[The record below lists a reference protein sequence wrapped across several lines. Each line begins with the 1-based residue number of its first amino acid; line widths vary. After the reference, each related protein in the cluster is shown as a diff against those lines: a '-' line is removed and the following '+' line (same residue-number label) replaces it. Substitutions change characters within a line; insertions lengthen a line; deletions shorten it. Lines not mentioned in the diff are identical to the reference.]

1 MSVLKS
7 IFHRYNKTT
16 SSYDTLHPETEHAQ
30 VTDFGQGVIAHLA
43 SNVLASTI
51 SSITSDSLMAKLV
64 KLVFNA
70 TGVQYNI
77 AQNGYVKFGDLFGGL
92 IIQWGSA
99 SCDTNNHVAQILPI
113 TFTDWAW
120 SACTDFYTDSGNFTQ
135 SVIGARI
142 INLSTLEARG
152 RGINGSGA
160 IITNSIPTFSF
171 IVVGK

>member
-7 IFHRYNKTT
+7 IFHRYNKTAKD
-16 SSYDTLHPETEHAQ
+16 YDTLHPETEHAQ

-43 SNVLASTI
+43 SNVLTSTI

-92 IIQWGSA
+92 IIQWGNVNTIN
-99 SCDTNNHVAQILPI
+99 TNTFYNFNFPI
-113 TFTDWAW
+113 SF
-120 SACTDFYTDSGNFTQ
+120 
-135 SVIGARI
+135 RI
-142 INLSTLEARG
+142 IYHIMHL
-152 RGINGSGA
+152 
-160 IITNSIPTFSF
+160 
-171 IVVGK
+171 

>member
-7 IFHRYNKTT
+7 IFHRYNKTAKD
-16 SSYDTLHPETEHAQ
+16 YDTLHPETEHAQ

-99 SCDTNNHVAQILPI
+99 ISKNEYHETHFPISFPTNIFSVSYIPLDVNNNMVYRVSYSDLTA
-113 TFTDWAW
+113 
-120 SACTDFYTDSGNFTQ
+120 SG
-135 SVIGARI
+135 
-142 INLSTLEARG
+142 INLVTTSAADIFVRY
-152 RGINGSGA
+152 IA
-160 IITNSIPTFSF
+160 I
-171 IVVGK
+171 GY

>member
-30 VTDFGQGVIAHLA
+30 ITDFGQGVIAHLA

-92 IIQWGSA
+92 IIQWGTIIGKPSGA
-99 SCDTNNHVAQILPI
+99 NQALPI
-113 TFTDWAW
+113 NATNII
-120 SACTDFYTDSGNFTQ
+120 ACICGIRNGNIYTHTYSCAATIDGITAYSDENT
-135 SVIGARI
+135 IGV
-142 INLSTLEARG
+142 NL
-152 RGINGSGA
+152 NY
-160 IITNSIPTFSF
+160 F
-171 IVVGK
+171 IVSN

>member
-7 IFHRYNKTT
+7 IFHRYNKTAKD
-16 SSYDTLHPETEHAQ
+16 YDTLHPETEHAQ

-43 SNVLASTI
+43 SNVLTSTI

-92 IIQWGSA
+92 IIQWGFPYCSSNRLA
-99 SCDTNNHVAQILPI
+99 VTFPIGFNALLSIIESHKSDTLSDFKTATIVNPNE
-113 TFTDWAW
+113 TGFTINTNIDGYV
-120 SACTDFYTDSGNFTQ
+120 FYYIAFGM
-135 SVIGARI
+135 
-142 INLSTLEARG
+142 
-152 RGINGSGA
+152 
-160 IITNSIPTFSF
+160 
-171 IVVGK
+171 

>member
-51 SSITSDSLMAKLV
+51 SSLTTDSLMAKLV
-64 KLVFNA
+64 KLVFDA

-77 AQNGYVKFGDLFGGL
+77 AQNGYFKFGSLGGGL
-92 IIQWGSA
+92 IIQWGINPNTTNRTVTFPIA
-99 SCDTNNHVAQILPI
+99 MNQDIMAKAVSCAYRMVYTLNESKTGFAVSSFNVDGTGYTGNLI
-113 TFTDWAW
+113 FTWI
-120 SACTDFYTDSGNFTQ
+120 CTGY
-135 SVIGARI
+135 
-142 INLSTLEARG
+142 
-152 RGINGSGA
+152 
-160 IITNSIPTFSF
+160 
-171 IVVGK
+171 